1 MDEIPDSYPRHALS
15 LVQEALADTPVVV
28 LQGAR
33 QVGKSTLAQMA
44 SQTMETTVVSMDDAY
59 NRSLAT
65 EDPQF
70 FVEQAGQG
78 MLVVDEAQRAP
89 ELILPIK
96 ASVDR
101 VRRPG
106 RFLLTGSADLLHVK
120 GVGDSLAGRA
130 ETVELMTLSQGEIAR
145 RNSPEDFVS
154 WLLSG
159 AQSPG
164 AVLPLAPDTV
174 VTGGYPEILSRSG
187 RRRDRWFAS
196 YTDRLADHDARDL
209 QSGGFADHMAAL
221 LRLLASQGQSEL
233 VKAKE
238 ARTLGISESTLD
250 SYLRLA
256 HVMRLVTTTQ
266 PWRRTPR
273 SRLSKRPKISLT
285 DTGLAA
291 HLAGFTAA
299 MATTV
304 GGREFYGTLVEQFVA
319 LELKRQRTWSQQS
332 FDLYHYR
339 DHDGPE
345 VDLLLELSDGRLIAI
360 EVKSASTVNDRSW
373 TGLKQFR
380 DHVPDRE
387 VVGVVLHT
395 GTDAAH
401 LNDWLHVLPIS
412 SLWSHPE
419 L

>member
-1 MDEIPDSYPRHALS
+1 MDETAGSYPRHALS
-15 LVQEALADTPVVV
+15 LVQEALGDTPVVV

-44 SQTMETTVVSMDDAY
+44 STDRETTVVSLDDPY
-59 NRSLAT
+59 SRSLAT

-70 FVEQAGQG
+70 FVERAGQG

-89 ELILPIK
+89 DLILPIK

-101 VRRPG
+101 QRRPG

-130 ETVELMTLSQGEIAR
+130 ETVELMTLSQGEISR
-145 RNSPEDFVS
+145 RSSPEDFVS
-154 WLLSG
+154 WVLEG
-159 AQSPG
+159 AQSDD
-164 AVLPLAPDTV
+164 AFLPLDPQTV
-174 VTGGYPEILSRSG
+174 VSGGYPEVLTRSG

-196 YTDRLADHDARDL
+196 YTARLADHDARDL
-209 QSGGFADHMAAL
+209 QSGGFADHMAAV
-221 LRLLASQGQSEL
+221 LRLLAAQGQSEL

-238 ARTLGISESTLD
+238 ARTLGISETTLD

-256 HVMRLVTTTQ
+256 QVMRLVTTTA

-273 SRLSKRPKISLT
+273 SRLSKRPKVSLT
-285 DTGLAA
+285 DTGLTA
-291 HLAGFTAA
+291 HLAGFTAP
-299 MATTV
+299 MAATI

-319 LELKRQRTWSQQS
+319 LELQRQRTWSEQL
-332 FDLYHYR
+332 FELYHYR

-360 EVKSASTVNDRSW
+360 EVKSARTVNDRSW
-373 TGLKQFR
+373 AGLKQFR

-395 GTDAAH
+395 GTEVAH
-401 LNDWLHVLPIS
+401 LHDWLHVLPIS
-412 SLWSHPE
+412 SLWGHPTF
-419 L
+419 

>member
-1 MDEIPDSYPRHALS
+1 MNETVEPYPRHALG
-15 LVQEALADTPVVV
+15 LVQEALTDTPVVV

-44 SQTMETTVVSMDDAY
+44 SAALDATAASMDDAY
-59 NRSLAT
+59 SRSLAA

-101 VRRPG
+101 LRRPG
-106 RFLLTGSADLLHVK
+106 RFLLTGSADLLQVK

-130 ETVELMTLSQGEIAR
+130 ETVELMTLSQGEINHR
-145 RNSPEDFVS
+145 SSPEDFVS
-154 WLLSG
+154 WLLRG
-159 AQSPG
+159 AESSN
-164 AVLPLAPDTV
+164 AFLPLQPETV
-174 VTGGYPEILSRSG
+174 VTGGYPEVLSRSG

-196 YTDRLADHDARDL
+196 YTARLADHDARDL
-209 QSGGFADHMAAL
+209 QSGGFADHMTAL
-221 LRLLASQGQSEL
+221 LRLLAAQGQSEL

-238 ARTLGISESTLD
+238 ARILGISETTLD

-256 HVMRLVTTTQ
+256 HVMHLVVSTA

-273 SRLSKRPKISLT
+273 SRLSKRPKVSLT

-291 HLAGFTAA
+291 HLAGFTAP

-319 LELKRQRTWSQQS
+319 LELRRQRAWSQQS

-345 VDLLLELSDGRLIAI
+345 VDMLLELSDGRLIAI
-360 EVKSASTVNDRSW
+360 EVKSARTVNDRSW
-373 TGLKQFR
+373 VGLKQFR
-380 DHVPDRE
+380 DHLQDRE
-387 VVGVVLHT
+387 VVGVVLHA
-395 GTDAAH
+395 GTEVAH

-412 SLWSHPE
+412 ALWTHPQ